1 MTEDFSDLLEF
12 FQKVRKDLDFQTF
25 LTVAA
30 REQGAGSERP
40 GPTFV
45 FPMSSLIMNHFCL
58 LCNEFSVKVR
68 IEFVSNVIKFRFS
81 MGFNIFEE
89 ICTFD
94 YIFKQRKPKR
104 ITFFFQNSD
113 LSRQVILD
121 LTHVQ
126 ISCHLSIYGIIV
138 SFLHIFTQ
146 E

>member
-1 MTEDFSDLLEF
+1 MTEDFSDLLDY

-68 IEFVSNVIKFRFS
+68 TEFVSNVIKLRFS
-81 MGFNIFEE
+81 MGCNIFEE
-89 ICTFD
+89 IFSFD
-94 YIFKQRKPKR
+94 Y
-104 ITFFFQNSD
+104 SD
-113 LSRQVILD
+113 K
-121 LTHVQ
+121 
-126 ISCHLSIYGIIV
+126 
-138 SFLHIFTQ
+138 
-146 E
+146 EN